1 MQRRK
6 SRKLLEQSYR
16 QPSISNV
23 LEQVELSS
31 LSEYPGLHEVHAA
44 LEVAAS
50 TSVQLLQLENVRL
63 LQSAPFIIIIII
75 IIIINFLNLT
85 LTQSSCVED
94 NVNALR

>member
-75 IIIINFLNLT
+75 IIINFLNLT

>member
-75 IIIINFLNLT
+75 NFLNLT